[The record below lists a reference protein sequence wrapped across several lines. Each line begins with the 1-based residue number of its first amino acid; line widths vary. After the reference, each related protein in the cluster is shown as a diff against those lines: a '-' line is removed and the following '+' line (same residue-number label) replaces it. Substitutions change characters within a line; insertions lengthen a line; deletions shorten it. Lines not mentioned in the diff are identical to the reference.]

1 MDTIRFEERQH
12 FHWFAYAAVVLVLI
26 GALAAAA
33 VAFMQAGETQKLAD
47 AWWIPLLIVL
57 GVVPAL
63 NVCQMRTTI
72 TDTQLVVQF
81 GYLFPMYR
89 KRIPLVAINSSRMV
103 EYRPFRDA
111 GGWGIRFGRFEK
123 QSCRFLNS
131 HGNRGVLAEA
141 DDRRHIIGSQHPERP
156 QMAIEA
162 AGNATRVS

>member
-12 FHWFAYAAVVLVLI
+12 FHWFAYATVILVLI
-26 GALAAAA
+26 GALVAAA
-33 VAFMQAGETQKLAD
+33 VAFMQPGETQKLAD

-57 GVVPAL
+57 GIAPAL
-63 NVCQMRTTI
+63 NVFQMRTTI

-89 KRIPLVAINSSRMV
+89 KRIELDAINSSRMV
-103 EYRPFRDA
+103 EYRPIRDA

-131 HGNRGVLAEA
+131 RGNRGVLVET
-141 DDRRHIIGSQHPERP
+141 DDRRYIIGSQHPERL
-156 QMAIEA
+156 QRAIEA
-162 AGNATRVS
+162 AANPAHVS